1 VQYPGSWSPDKR
13 WLAFTE
19 IRDGQGDVLLL
30 DAEGDAEAGLT
41 PGKAIPLIL
50 SAARD
55 SGPAFSPDG
64 QWLAFAS
71 SESSMLEVYVTSVM
85 DPTRRWQVSI
95 DGGNQPMWSHTSA
108 ELLFRTE
115 ESASRI
121 LFVTYDT
128 SGGTFRPSRPAL
140 WTPARFSLRSGV
152 GDVSLHPDGRRLAGT
167 LVVSNTEATPT
178 EPLLMLITDF
188 FAALRARVPETAR
201 R

>member
-1 VQYPGSWSPDKR
+1 
-13 WLAFTE
+13 
-19 IRDGQGDVLLL
+19 
-30 DAEGDAEAGLT
+30 
-41 PGKAIPLIL
+41 
-50 SAARD
+50 
-55 SGPAFSPDG
+55 
-64 QWLAFAS
+64 
-71 SESSMLEVYVTSVM
+71 MLEVYVTSVM